1 MSESPRSPGK
11 TTIDPGVLVTI
22 AQLTAL
28 QVEGVSQMSPVPGT
42 VNRFLRR
49 SHGQGVKIEIADE
62 RVHADVYVVLTPGAN
77 LREVGRNIQ
86 SEIAR
91 AISEMVGMDV
101 GAVNIHIEDI
111 DYQPTGIDPDNLPN

>member
-1 MSESPRSPGK
+1 MSDAPRSPGK

-28 QVEGVSQMSPVPGT
+28 QVDGVSRMSSLPGS

-49 SHGQGVKIEIADE
+49 SHGQGVKIEIEDDK
-62 RVHADVYVVLTPGAN
+62 VHADVYVVLTPEAN
-77 LREVGRNIQ
+77 LRDVGRNIQ
-86 SEIAR
+86 DEIAR

-101 GAVNIHIEDI
+101 GAINIHIEDI
-111 DYQPTGIDPDNLPN
+111 DYAEISSDLD